1 MKIIE
6 AIRAI
11 EQHERMKDRPVLML
25 RSETK
30 RQGTS
35 TGKPINIIHVQ
46 TVLLHEDLLAL
57 KQKTGESSNKEAISK
72 AIYHYLKC
80 QETDEESS

>member
-6 AIRAI
+6 AIRTI
-11 EQHERMKDRPVLML
+11 QQKRMEERPVLML

-30 RQGTS
+30 HQGTS
-35 TGKPINIIHVQ
+35 MDKPIKIVHVQ
-46 TVLLHEDLLAL
+46 TVMLQDDLFAL
-57 KQKTGESSNKEAISK
+57 RKKTCESSNKEAISK

>member
-6 AIRAI
+6 VIRTI
-11 EQHERMKDRPVLML
+11 PHERMKERLML

-30 RQGTS
+30 HQGTS
-35 TGKPINIIHVQ
+35 MDKAIKIVHVQ
-46 TVLLHEDLLAL
+46 TVLLQEDLFAL
-57 KQKTGESSNKEAISK
+57 RKKTCEPTNKEAISK

-80 QETDEESS
+80 QETDEEPS